1 MTARTTIRILG
12 LLAVMTALTGGCAPS
27 LGLTPPESAGP
38 APHAAAGR
46 QPSTYTP
53 TKPTLPAAAR
63 QRTGAGAAAFSRYFF
78 AVVGFSWGMP
88 RAGLVGGLSAPDCQ
102 ACTNYAGEAE
112 RLIAAHE
119 RFASPPL
126 AVESVRVLRR
136 TGDGY
141 EISAAVEQ
149 QATRVYNL
157 DGSLARDQAR
167 EELTML
173 VETRWTA
180 TGWQVLSV
188 RKS

>member
-1 MTARTTIRILG
+1 MA
-12 LLAVMTALTGGCAPS
+12 
-27 LGLTPPESAGP
+27 AGP
-38 APHAAAGR
+38 AGFCPGSYLAAGPDAGS
-46 QPSTYTP
+46 QF
-53 TKPTLPAAAR
+53 AG
-63 QRTGAGAAAFSRYFF
+63 GAGAPDGHRDADGQRTA
-78 AVVGFSWGMP
+78 W
-88 RAGLVGGLSAPDCQ
+88 AGLVGGLSAPDCQ

-136 TGDGY
+136 TSDGY

-188 RKS
+188 RKT